1 MINLIQ
7 GLIDNQ
13 PNEFHLEIIK
23 DFDAHTVTTKV
34 NASLKNITIDR
45 NKIIFEVTKPSIS
58 ECIDEVIVFASENKI
73 DFATDHLEAI
83 RRDQPVTANFMFDP
97 PLK

>member
-34 NASLKNITIDR
+34 NASLKNITIDT
-45 NKIIFEVTKPSIS
+45 NKIIFEVTKPTIS
-58 ECIDEVIVFASENKI
+58 ECIDEVISFSNENNI
-73 DFATDHLEAI
+73 EFPESHLEVI
-83 RRDQPVTANFMFDP
+83 RIDQAPMAKFIFDP